1 MHSKLLTLLETTVQ
15 PEWLDYND
23 HMTEGYYAVAFGFAT
38 DAVLF
43 HIGLEEHKAKTGCTF
58 YTAQTMITFVQELK
72 LGDPLK
78 FTTQLLG
85 ADRKR
90 IHMFHQML
98 HKEKGYLAA
107 TVETMLLHFDQKLG
121 EVVPMPDTIYQNVE
135 PIAKAHAELPVPE
148 TAGLGVRSVKK

>member
-15 PEWLDYND
+15 PEWPDYND

-98 HKEKGYLAA
+98 HKEKRVFGCDSRDDVA
-107 TVETMLLHFDQKLG
+107 TL
-121 EVVPMPDTIYQNVE
+121 
-135 PIAKAHAELPVPE
+135 
-148 TAGLGVRSVKK
+148 